1 MAESDAQRDLR
12 TELGSSYTLE
22 RELGRGGTATVYL
35 ALDAKHQRSVAL
47 KVLHSDLAASLGPDR
62 FRREIAFAAK
72 LQHPH
77 ILTVL
82 DSGETASGQLW
93 FTMPYVEGES
103 LRHRLE
109 RQRQLPIDDALRITR
124 EIALALD
131 YAHRHGVIHR
141 DVKPENILLVDGQ
154 AMLAD
159 FGIARGVPN
168 PITAPVTPFT
178 DEGTAIGTPVYMS
191 PEQSIADPTID
202 RTTDIYSLGAVLYEM
217 LAGEPPFSGPTA
229 QSIAVKK
236 MAGSPLP
243 VRRIRPTVSAEV
255 DAAIERALNPVP
267 ADRFQTGGDFARALD
282 PASRASSPA
291 SAPIRHR
298 RRRIS
303 WIAFAL
309 AITAFLAA
317 GVRYAWLQ
325 HLRATAGGSSPEV
338 ITLGVLPFDT
348 QGDTANA
355 YFADGI
361 TGEIRGKLSVLPG
374 LSVIATTSSNQ
385 YRHTQKT
392 PEQIGRELGVR
403 YLLTG
408 TVEWE
413 RNASG
418 VKRVRVSPELVELR
432 EGAAPETRWRQSYDT
447 TLADVFD
454 VQSAVAT
461 RVANKLGVVLAP
473 AAQMRLA
480 SRPTQNL
487 AAYDAYLRSV
497 SLTGIDHVSVRSALL
512 SANEAIALD
521 SSFAAAWARKSALH
535 SLLYVSTVPT
545 HEDARSARIAAE
557 RAISLAPQLPDGFA
571 ARGTYYLFVANDAVN
586 AEAAFLDTRKLAPS
600 MAAAAGGLA
609 YAEATQ
615 GLWRAA
621 LGHFRE
627 HVVLDPRSASA
638 ALELSWLLLSLHRFP
653 EARAEADRGLK
664 IAPTDVALIDART
677 QTFAAEGN
685 IDSVR
690 ATLRNVPPE
699 LSRAALLVFVTTR
712 WVDVSWK
719 LDSADQALVKTTF
732 TPRTFDNDVAP
743 WGKIRAQLFWLS
755 QDTSR
760 ARRYADSARVA
771 YEAHLQET
779 PHFWGQ
785 HVSRGLMLAYL
796 GRREDAIREGERGFA
811 LARATGDPYQ
821 TIPSARHELAQIYLI
836 AGDHARAIAQL
847 DTLLGVPYFLTPDWL
862 RIDPTW
868 APLRG
873 DAEFQKLLARPAR
886 SLGIATGG

>member
-1 MAESDAQRDLR
+1 MAELDSQHDLQ

-35 ALDAKHQRSVAL
+35 ALDAKHQREVAL

-109 RQRQLPIDDALRITR
+109 HQRQLPIDDALRITR
-124 EIALALD
+124 EVALALD

-168 PITAPVTPFT
+168 RITASDTPFT
-178 DEGTAIGTPVYMS
+178 DEGTAIGTPAYMS
-191 PEQSIADPTID
+191 PEQSVADPTID
-202 RTTDIYSLGAVLYEM
+202 RTTDIYSLGTVLYEM

-236 MAGSPLP
+236 MSGSPLP

-255 DAAIERALNPVP
+255 GAAIERALNPVP

-282 PASRASSPA
+282 ATSAEMLAA
-291 SAPIRHR
+291 SAPDPHR
-298 RRRIS
+298 RRHIPK
-303 WIAFAL
+303 IAFAL
-309 AITAFLAA
+309 AIIAFLAA

-325 HLRATAGGSSPEV
+325 HLRATGSANSPGLL
-338 ITLGVLPFDT
+338 TLGVLPFDT

-361 TGEIRGKLSVLPG
+361 TGEIRGKLALLPG

-392 PEQIGRELGVR
+392 PQQIGRELGVR

-418 VKRVRVSPELVELR
+418 LERVRVSPELVELR
-432 EGAAPETRWRQSYDT
+432 EGAAPETRWRESYDT

-461 RVANKLGVVLAP
+461 RVADKLGVVLTQP
-473 AAQMRLA
+473 AQTRLA

-497 SLTGIDHVSVRSALL
+497 SLSAL
-512 SANEAIALD
+512 D
-521 SSFAAAWARKSALH
+521 HF
-535 SLLYVSTVPT
+535 TV
-545 HEDARSARIAAE
+545 
-557 RAISLAPQLPDGFA
+557 
-571 ARGTYYLFVANDAVN
+571 
-586 AEAAFLDTRKLAPS
+586 
-600 MAAAAGGLA
+600 
-609 YAEATQ
+609 
-615 GLWRAA
+615 
-621 LGHFRE
+621 
-627 HVVLDPRSASA
+627 
-638 ALELSWLLLSLHRFP
+638 
-653 EARAEADRGLK
+653 
-664 IAPTDVALIDART
+664 
-677 QTFAAEGN
+677 
-685 IDSVR
+685 
-690 ATLRNVPPE
+690 
-699 LSRAALLVFVTTR
+699 
-712 WVDVSWK
+712 
-719 LDSADQALVKTTF
+719 
-732 TPRTFDNDVAP
+732 
-743 WGKIRAQLFWLS
+743 
-755 QDTSR
+755 
-760 ARRYADSARVA
+760 
-771 YEAHLQET
+771 
-779 PHFWGQ
+779 
-785 HVSRGLMLAYL
+785 
-796 GRREDAIREGERGFA
+796 
-811 LARATGDPYQ
+811 
-821 TIPSARHELAQIYLI
+821 
-836 AGDHARAIAQL
+836 
-847 DTLLGVPYFLTPDWL
+847 
-862 RIDPTW
+862 
-868 APLRG
+868 
-873 DAEFQKLLARPAR
+873 
-886 SLGIATGG
+886 